1 MNLMDILCSLMN
13 EYLFSGTSL
22 ENKVTQERNAKLE
35 FFH

>member
-1 MNLMDILCSLMN
+1 MDIVCFFN
-13 EYLFSGTSL
+13 ERYLFFGTSL